1 MEVTVEFAGLARV
14 LTHTQRVKLQLDDGT
29 TFRQVLVRLGEAY
42 PELVGDVIH
51 PSYASLK
58 ASNMLNVNGK
68 RMIQPSQMDE
78 CPQDG
83 DRLIMMSILAGG

>member
-14 LTHTQRVKLQLDDGT
+14 LTHQPRILLKLEEGT
-29 TFRQVLVRLGEAY
+29 SFRQILAEIGGVY

-58 ASNMLNVNGK
+58 ASNMLNLNGK
-68 RMIQPSQMDE
+68 RMIQPSQMDQG
-78 CPQDG
+78 PQDG
-83 DRLIMMSILAGG
+83 DRLIIMSILAGG